1 MPPFF
6 PQVTGTF
13 RLEEPPAL
21 RRFST
26 SLVGMALVT
35 GVVLRLGWALAFT
48 QGPSDSLFFAGAI
61 FALRFIGLFGMAA
74 LHLGNFTLRHW
85 TWRAPAFA
93 AVEAA
98 AEALTSL
105 ALIAVHRE
113 PLGSARATFGDWPE
127 MASGTLFWRLTA
139 VIAFSLL
146 LAGVV
151 QLVRYLLLKRA
162 HRGHTV
168 AAVHHER
175 PTEQRVSDAGPSRP
189 RPPE

>member
-21 RRFST
+21 RRFSM
-26 SLVGMALVT
+26 SLVEMALVT

-48 QGPSDSLFFAGAI
+48 QGPADSLLFAGAI
-61 FALRFIGLFGMAA
+61 FAFRFIALFGMAA
-74 LHLGNFTLRHW
+74 LHLGNYTLRHW
-85 TWRAPAFA
+85 VWRAPAFA

-105 ALIAVHRE
+105 GLIALHRE
-113 PLGSARATFGDWPE
+113 PLGSARATYADWPA
-127 MASGTLFWRLTA
+127 MASGTLVWRLAA
-139 VIAFSLL
+139 VVAFSLL

-151 QLVRYLLLKRA
+151 QLVRYRLLKRA
-162 HRGHTV
+162 HREHTV

-175 PTEQRVSDAGPSRP
+175 APEARGHDHGGHEPPSP
-189 RPPE
+189 Q

>member
-13 RLEEPPAL
+13 RLEEPAAL
-21 RRFST
+21 RRFSM
-26 SLVGMALVT
+26 SLVEMALVT
-35 GVVLRLGWALAFT
+35 GIVLRLGWALAFT
-48 QGPSDSLFFAGAI
+48 QGPSDSLLFAGAV
-61 FALRFIGLFGMAA
+61 FALRFIALFGMAA

-85 TWRAPAFA
+85 IWRAPAFA

-105 ALIAVHRE
+105 GLIALHRE
-113 PLGSARATFGDWPE
+113 PLGSARATFGDWPA
-127 MASGTLFWRLTA
+127 MASGTLFWRVAA

-151 QLVRYLLLKRA
+151 QLVRYSLLKRA
-162 HRGHTV
+162 HRDHTV

-175 PTEQRVSDAGPSRP
+175 ATDAGAHGAPP
-189 RPPE
+189 RDPGASP